1 MIDPR
6 TAMVCIALMYVVLSV
21 NTWVY
26 LDETK
31 RTSVR
36 IWCAAGLVGGLSIL
50 SYSLRGYIPEFA
62 CVLLGNGLLVVAM
75 SSGAY
80 ALHLESR
87 PWRLG
92 VLVAVLA
99 ADITA
104 IGIAQFLELGML
116 SGLINRLSV
125 ASAALAVA
133 WSAFQVGRDAR
144 SINAYTISAAYAA
157 VCVVFLIQSV
167 VTVIQGDFSP
177 MSGGITPLLPVF
189 VGLIAAVVNHIS
201 FLGMA
206 FDRSVSLRLES
217 AANLAR
223 ATQRQTL
230 GQELAALDADRSI
243 AMLAAS
249 LAHELNQPLAAALV
263 NAQVLR
269 RNLGTS
275 ITAPEEIDGMLRSIA
290 ADARRALYT
299 LQGFRRMGV
308 DAPAASD
315 QSEAGSLLESAI
327 ARLRPEL
334 LAGGVTLRRN
344 HPAPEMWVVGGQVQ
358 LSQVLLNVIRNAIE
372 AMEGCARRELRIEG
386 VPDGNAVLLRVSD
399 TGVGMTDEQI
409 ARVGES
415 FNTTKAEGLGMGLAI
430 SMHLLQECGGTLR
443 AHNLREGGLCVEIR
457 LVRAPGRGRM
467 TA

>member
-6 TAMVCIALMYVVLSV
+6 TAMVCIALMYVVLSI
-21 NTWVY
+21 NTWAY
-26 LDETK
+26 LEETK
-31 RTSVR
+31 RASVR
-36 IWCAAGLVGGLSIL
+36 IWCAAGLVGGVSIL
-50 SYSLRGYIPEFA
+50 SYALRGYISEFA

-80 ALHLESR
+80 ALRLESR
-87 PWRLG
+87 PWRLD

-104 IGIAQFLELGML
+104 IGLAQYLELGML
-116 SGLINRLSV
+116 SGLINRMSV
-125 ASAALAVA
+125 ATAALAVA

-157 VCVVFLIQSV
+157 VCLVFLIQSA
-167 VTVIQGDFSP
+167 VTVIHGDFSP

-206 FDRSVSLRLES
+206 FDRSVSLRLQS
-217 AANLAR
+217 AGDLAR

-249 LAHELNQPLAAALV
+249 LAHELNQPLAAALA

-269 RNLGTS
+269 RNLGKS
-275 ITAPEEIDGMLRSIA
+275 ITAPEDIAGMLRSIS
-290 ADARRALYT
+290 ADARRALHT
-299 LQGFRRMGV
+299 LQGFRRLGV
-308 DAPAASD
+308 DAPAASE
-315 QSEAGSLLESAI
+315 QAEAGALLETAI
-327 ARLRPEL
+327 LRLTPAL

-344 HPAPEMWVVGGQVQ
+344 PPPPHTWVMGGEVQ

-372 AMEGCARRELRIEG
+372 AMEGCSRRELLLEG
-386 VPDGNAVLLRVSD
+386 ALEADAVILRVSD
-399 TGVGMTDEQI
+399 TGVGMSEEQVS
-409 ARVGES
+409 RVGES

-430 SMHLLQECGGTLR
+430 SVHLLQECNGTLR
-443 AHNLREGGLCVEIR
+443 ALNLPEGGLCVEIR
-457 LVRAPGRGRM
+457 LVRAPGPGRM
-467 TA
+467 AA